1 MISIWQLGKKTLL
14 ICIVMAFAFS
24 LVQTE
29 RVEAA
34 TTYYYYDVYSE
45 PNGTWLEQIV
55 GEADEYPEEGYH
67 SDDRWYVRGKA
78 TNARN
83 PYYDWVDIARGGEAP
98 IGQFHSELVIIEHN
112 QERNELSVYVSG
124 NENYGNISAVLDL
137 DKYDYRVQ
145 VRSYKSNELTGISL
159 DYVFDEGNKGMK
171 RSEWVVAPQSSSR
184 THFIIQRKLS
194 SPIYYYYDKYEVIYG
209 PWSSE
214 QIIQGNEHINH
225 DIEYWTHRDRK
236 KVSWN
241 GSTYV
246 FTDQVAYEMLALDP
260 TNNDTYQGYSS
271 ILPIHWYYYAEYT
284 KSRTRTRTIG
294 GMVEEDLTGLPHQ
307 YPDDGLHTDGYWY
320 KRKGPVSS
328 ATWEK
333 YSLREY
339 WTYIDTGWEHIG
351 ATDYA
356 RGHLEFSYD
365 PYTNTNS
372 PIGEEVHI
380 NNYQY
385 SRVYISVYPGYL
397 TYCIGPI
404 KDYTQD
410 YQCYQKLSKTN
421 IKNQVK
427 YKLIDTVEA
436 PTGTYPDNGIAS
448 DGYWYKL
455 APTEPTL
462 SVNHPAQDEVFG
474 QQGQAIVPEVRVSD
488 GDGDNLQVSYY
499 VNGESTPRDT
509 RVVSNTK
516 TGQVIS
522 LAALDPKILP
532 HGSHSLRFVV
542 ADDSET
548 IEETVEFS
556 IDGTGPQLN
565 NVSVASTESSIT
577 VAGTAVDIPA
587 GLAPKAYRY
596 TIGNHVSAWTEQT
609 DYQRTG
615 LNPNTAYNVKLE
627 VRDAVGNISSRQSE
641 VYTKAEVPELRV
653 GEVGESNV
661 ELIFQD
667 NNPIGSAIQIQ
678 SGSQYVNASGM
689 LVATPQWVIL
699 TGKQITVKGLASNQT
714 YTFKAMARNAQQV
727 ETVYSSA
734 VKGTTLA
741 EPPSLTL
748 EEEQQAIEVSWGT
761 VSGATRYDLEVD
773 GVVRNNGTDTSY
785 THSGLQPDTG
795 HTYRIRVRNAG
806 GIGPWSERY
815 EIDTLPVPPPTPTI
829 MGTTAKQTTMQVI
842 WDAVARAERYEIEV
856 EGNVLDAGTGVSY
869 TVTGLTPVTDYTL
882 RIRAKNAGGAS
893 AWSAPLTADTLP
905 YPPETP
911 TELAAD
917 IENRKVTLHWNEAER
932 ADTYELEVD
941 GLLVDNSV
949 STTYTHEELEPLSGH
964 TYRVRAVNAGGKSA
978 WSAPLDI
985 TTHPD
990 KPVMPSNIL
999 ATSDENVI
1007 HLSWYQVPHAERYEL
1022 EIDGSRVEVVEDPT
1036 FEHTDLQADSLHTY
1050 RVRAENITGYSE
1062 WSHPVNVMTLP
1073 ASEASARSLTNMVAI
1088 VTNQSIMLSWDT
1100 VAPDAQYEIEVDG
1113 QLQDLG
1119 TDTVYQHGGLEAN
1132 AFHMYRIRL
1141 KQEGEPGAWIGVLSL
1156 ATLPNPPDAPDRV
1169 KAYPA
1174 HNTITLTWDRVDNAS
1189 GYDIEIDGETY
1200 DAGNDM
1206 SYEHVELEP
1215 GTEHTYRIRAKNPT
1229 GVTAWSPAIT
1239 QSTTIPTYTVEIEE
1253 GEPIAITLLASHV
1266 QDFSERTFTVLYDP
1280 AALEIADLYD
1290 FTLQA
1295 DTGSGAIAESGL
1307 TAEVGTDRIAFT
1319 VKQNI
1324 VPGTSWSGEVTTIRF
1339 TPLVTGET
1347 TVEVSVE

>member
-1 MISIWQLGKKTLL
+1 MK
-14 ICIVMAFAFS
+14 
-24 LVQTE
+24 E
-29 RVEAA
+29 
-34 TTYYYYDVYSE
+34 
-45 PNGTWLEQIV
+45 
-55 GEADEYPEEGYH
+55 
-67 SDDRWYVRGKA
+67 
-78 TNARN
+78 
-83 PYYDWVDIARGGEAP
+83 
-98 IGQFHSELVIIEHN
+98 
-112 QERNELSVYVSG
+112 
-124 NENYGNISAVLDL
+124 
-137 DKYDYRVQ
+137 
-145 VRSYKSNELTGISL
+145 TG
-159 DYVFDEGNKGMK
+159 VWN
-171 RSEWVVAPQSSSR
+171 
-184 THFIIQRKLS
+184 
-194 SPIYYYYDKYEVIYG
+194 KYEVIQLYSDTAPWRYG
-209 PWSSE
+209 GTGSGSWCAAARYELDRINNVYIRSGHTCSGKGRYSYRYNERTNILLRHLVIDSGSYGQIHETYYKDASE
-214 QIIQGNEHINH
+214 NTSEDAPG
-225 DIEYWTHRDRK
+225 D
-236 KVSWN
+236 
-241 GSTYV
+241 
-246 FTDQVAYEMLALDP
+246 L
-260 TNNDTYQGYSS
+260 
-271 ILPIHWYYYAEYT
+271 
-284 KSRTRTRTIG
+284 
-294 GMVEEDLTGLPHQ
+294 VEENIVASLGSFPT
-307 YPDDGLHTDGYWY
+307 DGVHDDGYWY
-320 KRKGPVSS
+320 TRVQ
-328 ATWEK
+328 T
-333 YSLREY
+333 LRI
-339 WTYIDTGWEHIG
+339 T
-351 ATDYA
+351 
-356 RGHLEFSYD
+356 
-365 PYTNTNS
+365 S
-372 PIGEEVHI
+372 P
-380 NNYQY
+380 
-385 SRVYISVYPGYL
+385 L
-397 TYCIGPI
+397 
-404 KDYTQD
+404 D
-410 YQCYQKLSKTN
+410 
-421 IKNQVK
+421 NQV
-427 YKLIDTVEA
+427 YDQHGDTLI
-436 PTGTYPDNGIAS
+436 PTMT
-448 DGYWYKL
+448 
-455 APTEPTL
+455 
-462 SVNHPAQDEVFG
+462 
-474 QQGQAIVPEVRVSD
+474 VSD
-488 GDGDNLQVSYY
+488 MDGDQLSVSYY
-499 VNGESTPRDT
+499 LDNDANPRESISITNTQTAQQISFSTIDT
-509 RVVSNTK
+509 SALAEGLHSIRVVLDDGSN
-516 TGQVIS
+516 
-522 LAALDPKILP
+522 
-532 HGSHSLRFVV
+532 
-542 ADDSET
+542 E
-548 IEETVEFS
+548 IESIANFY
-556 IDGTGPQLN
+556 IDGTGPTLSE
-565 NVSVASTESSIT
+565 VSHTSTDSSIT
-577 VAGTAVDIPA
+577 AAGTAVDTPA

-596 TIGNHVSAWTEQT
+596 TIGNHVSAWTEQAS
-609 DYQRTG
+609 YQQTG
-615 LNPNTAYNVKLE
+615 LTPNTAYNVKLQ
-627 VRDAVGNISSRQSE
+627 VRDAVGNISSRQAQ
-641 VYTKAEVPELRV
+641 VHTKAEVPDLRV

-661 ELIFQD
+661 ELVFQD
-667 NNPIGSAIQIQ
+667 NNPTGTPFLIQ
-678 SGSQYVNASGM
+678 SGSQYVNASGA
-689 LVATPQWVIL
+689 LVATPQWVTL

-714 YTFKAMARNAQQV
+714 YTFRAMARNVEQV
-727 ETVYSSA
+727 ETDYSSE
-734 VKGTTLA
+734 VEGTTLA
-741 EPPSLTL
+741 EPPALTF

-761 VSGATRYDLEVD
+761 VLGATRYDLEVD

-785 THSGLQPDTG
+785 THSGLQPDTS

-806 GIGPWSERY
+806 GIGAWSERY
-815 EIDTLPVPPPTPTI
+815 EIDTLPVPPPTPAIT
-829 MGTTAKQTTMQVI
+829 GTTPVQTTMQVK

-856 EGNVLDAGTGVSY
+856 DGNVLDAGTGVSY

-893 AWSAPLTADTLP
+893 AWSTPLTVETLP

-911 TELAAD
+911 AELAAD
-917 IENRKVTLHWNEAER
+917 IENRQVTLHWNEAER

-941 GLLVDNSV
+941 GLLVDNGASI
-949 STTYTHEELEPLSGH
+949 TFTHEELEPLSGH

-999 ATSDENVI
+999 ATSDDNVI
-1007 HLSWYQVPHAERYEL
+1007 HLSWYQVPHAERYEV
-1022 EIDGSRVEVVEDPT
+1022 EIDGSRVEVVEDPI
-1036 FEHTDLQADSLHTY
+1036 FAHTNLQADSLHTY

-1062 WSHPVNVMTLP
+1062 WSHPVNVRTLP
-1073 ASEASARSLTNMVAI
+1073 DSEASARSLTNMVAI

-1113 QLQDLG
+1113 QLQDIG